1 MKKHLKMFVAM
12 MLTLA
17 LFMGTF
23 PMAVASDD
31 AHAMETP
38 DVSMPEVTEVLT
50 SVDTDSAL
58 EEQSPSDEG
67 IALLSLDTET
77 QDNNQIL
84 SIHVDEIRIGQSFE
98 ISWSGVDRID
108 HYEIAIV
115 RIDENGNETYPTSGT
130 NHRESTGKQTS
141 YTVSAADVPTG
152 TAKFRIYVGAASKT
166 YPCHYSEM
174 LRESTVTVSVDLLE
188 TQKELKLNIS
198 VQPRYAHITW
208 NNLRRAKYYVY
219 SAYDIT
225 SSYYIYNRVEANS
238 LGFELDED
246 VLISGHKY
254 RIWVGAYNDADELI
268 SQKLIDEITPWLACS
283 HPVTMK
289 QDFKGYYKQEEI
301 TPQYHILYNGYNII
315 CSSCEEVLEKN
326 LTECLGEQEHEY
338 SPDGVCLICHYANSE
353 CTHESTSKKYAP
365 TTYEPENKDTHTM
378 IRRFD
383 VVCDYCSAV
392 IPLRTSES
400 YELNRTERTKGL
412 AHNFVGKTCAEC
424 GYVKADELTLTLQ
437 RGQSSAKVGETITA
451 SASISGGS
459 GTYKLRWK
467 VYCDDICMNDD
478 VTGAWISAKEH
489 SASYTTDRA
498 GSWYFEASVS
508 DSEGES
514 VTATTRTISVTT
526 DECQHDYQTIE
537 QADKLEY
544 IKVNDVQH
552 RVNHYYA
559 SVCTLC
565 GDVKNTWI
573 REEFMPHS
581 FDADGKCICGA
592 IKEEDPECVHEWKS
606 VSSDTKIEQSNL
618 NDRMEKH
625 KVTTVYSDV
634 CTKCGSLGN
643 HEIVEY
649 VAHLFDENGNCA
661 CGYVKVTEECDHA
674 TIGIPEGDP
683 IIKYID
689 DATHSVTT
697 YERHQCACGQVNELR
712 EVTVQAPHT
721 FENGYCVCGA
731 HKHSFEKH
739 HISTTY
745 VNPSNT
751 QHTVTEVSQ
760 QICSTCSEKLPE
772 EVTTRQET
780 HSFTSKR
787 IAEPTYTNVN
797 DNQHKVTEIYQKTCS
812 VCGYQ
817 AKETKTWN
825 QNHTFSEPTIDS
837 IHDTAKGGHLVT
849 AKCSICKA
857 EKTFYGALASCDQC
871 NSSGAQLPSTAG
883 PYSCT
888 FTGNHQW
895 EVRYE
900 VSHPHK
906 AYLQCTVCNEKKE
919 TDTDSYLPG
928 KAVNCCDCNGHTLG
942 DVYRDKNTRKY
953 YRRCTSCK
961 VYSIEVTPDPS
972 LKAYYDVMDQQ
983 ARTKT
988 MSENFPGK
996 SDFRSS
1002 SWTHV
1007 ADKATDTLTN
1017 KGFVATKEGLEAVS
1031 EKGKTISNAITDG
1044 ITGDMW
1050 EQQQAEIWEELIRQ
1064 MLTNEYKQSG
1074 NTYDDAVDTL
1084 KNISDSIGISD
1095 DAVSGV
1101 GKYYINLYETACDN
1115 LLKSYKSLLEQLPDE
1130 QKALLNNQIQDI
1142 ENIKKTYEDEKNT
1155 LDETSESFKAF
1166 GTAMNILESL
1176 ASGASAKA
1184 EVAQRNQEY
1193 AAMMLDSVNNL
1204 DKLNSII
1211 TAARRT
1217 GNTALLTAAL
1227 TVRTELT
1234 NQLENGINQY
1244 TEGVAFLFSS
1254 SLAGGE
1260 TVAYKTI
1267 DDALNLLPGMKELEF
1282 AAKVASKVVNW
1293 GEAYDSA
1300 EELMTLQVMNANM
1313 NIYTA
1318 LEKSDSSTMAELW
1331 GYLQVR
1337 GCDAANDFLQKYE
1350 DANFLSTKDF
1360 GIGKKKL
1367 KDAQNELDDE
1377 KKDYKLFIQKQHSN

>member
-1 MKKHLKMFVAM
+1 MRKYLYKKTREIYTAYTLHRAELQQEDAVQVTRYTQVATKEGKRHAENVRNGTGHAFCCQNWIFCISIPYTTISKQKEGAFMKKHLKMFVAM

-31 AHAMETP
+31 THAMETP

-115 RIDENGNETYPTSGT
+115 RIDENGNETHLTSGT

-152 TAKFRIYVGAASKT
+152 TAKFRIYVGAASKA

-174 LRESTVTVSVDLLE
+174 LRESTVTVSVYLLE

-208 NNLRRAKYYVY
+208 NNLRRAKYYMY

-225 SSYYIYNRVEANS
+225 SSSYIYNRVEANS

-289 QDFKGYYKQEEI
+289 QDLKGYYKQEEI

-353 CTHESTSKKYAP
+353 CTHESTSRKYAP

-489 SASYTTDRA
+489 SASYTADRA

-537 QADKLEY
+537 QTDKLEY

-592 IKEEDPECVHEWKS
+592 IKEEDPECVHEWQS

-649 VAHLFDENGNCA
+649 VAHLFDENGKCA

-787 IAEPTYTNVN
+787 IAEPAYTNVN

-817 AKETKTWN
+817 TRKTKTWN

-837 IHDTAKGGHLVT
+837 IHDTAKGGHLST
-849 AKCSICKA
+849 AKCSVCGKELTLYGKLLGC
-857 EKTFYGALASCDQC
+857 EKCYSTAFNRYSLYVSSDYYIDGIVYIGTNTPTTIMVYDSLEDKHMRASEVAGIALALESGYGIASLSGDVVVAQNSGVFSIKASYLGQKIESLKIGATLLSVKDSTFSYSI
-871 NSSGAQLPSTAG
+871 NSSGM
-883 PYSCT
+883 
-888 FTGNHQW
+888 
-895 EVRYE
+895 VRLE
-900 VSHPHK
+900 DLANIDWKK
-906 AYLQCTVCNEKKE
+906 AN
-919 TDTDSYLPG
+919 
-928 KAVNCCDCNGHTLG
+928 
-942 DVYRDKNTRKY
+942 VY
-953 YRRCTSCK
+953 
-961 VYSIEVTPDPS
+961 
-972 LKAYYDVMDQQ
+972 
-983 ARTKT
+983 
-988 MSENFPGK
+988 
-996 SDFRSS
+996 
-1002 SWTHV
+1002 
-1007 ADKATDTLTN
+1007 
-1017 KGFVATKEGLEAVS
+1017 
-1031 EKGKTISNAITDG
+1031 
-1044 ITGDMW
+1044 ITGD
-1050 EQQQAEIWEELIRQ
+1050 I
-1064 MLTNEYKQSG
+1064 
-1074 NTYDDAVDTL
+1074 
-1084 KNISDSIGISD
+1084 SIGDFSTKML
-1095 DAVSGV
+1095 SNG
-1101 GKYYINLYETACDN
+1101 NL
-1115 LLKSYKSLLEQLPDE
+1115 KV
-1130 QKALLNNQIQDI
+1130 
-1142 ENIKKTYEDEKNT
+1142 
-1155 LDETSESFKAF
+1155 SFKA
-1166 GTAMNILESL
+1166 
-1176 ASGASAKA
+1176 
-1184 EVAQRNQEY
+1184 Y
-1193 AAMMLDSVNNL
+1193 
-1204 DKLNSII
+1204 
-1211 TAARRT
+1211 
-1217 GNTALLTAAL
+1217 NTANSVYGIAVYDANGNQ
-1227 TVRTELT
+1227 VSMELIKAYWMPNSFYANAWEVLSNT
-1234 NQLENGINQY
+1234 SRQFDRKSSTTTQYQCTSISLE
-1244 TEGVAFLFSS
+1244 VP
-1254 SLAGGE
+1254 AGGHIS
-1260 TVAYKTI
+1260 VVSMG
-1267 DDALNLLPGMKELEF
+1267 DDQYVF
-1282 AAKVASKVVNW
+1282 AANVA
-1293 GEAYDSA
+1293 EA
-1300 EELMTLQVMNANM
+1300 
-1313 NIYTA
+1313 I
-1318 LEKSDSSTMAELW
+1318 
-1331 GYLQVR
+1331 
-1337 GCDAANDFLQKYE
+1337 
-1350 DANFLSTKDF
+1350 
-1360 GIGKKKL
+1360 
-1367 KDAQNELDDE
+1367 
-1377 KKDYKLFIQKQHSN
+1377 

>member
-17 LFMGTF
+17 LFTGTF
-23 PMAVASDD
+23 PMAVASD
-31 AHAMETP
+31 ATHAMETP

-58 EEQSPSDEG
+58 EEQSPSDAG

-84 SIHVDEIRIGQSFE
+84 SIHVDEIRISQSFE

-115 RIDENGNETYPTSGT
+115 RIDENGNETYLTSGT
-130 NHRESTGKQTS
+130 NHRESTGQQTS

-152 TAKFRIYVGAASKT
+152 TAKFRIYVGAASKA

-174 LRESTVTVSVDLLE
+174 LRESTVTVSVYLLE

-198 VQPRYAHITW
+198 VQPCYAHITW

-225 SSYYIYNRVEANS
+225 SSSYIYNRVETNS

-289 QDFKGYYKQEEI
+289 QDFIGYYKQEEI

-326 LTECLGEQEHEY
+326 LLESLGEEAHQY

-400 YELNRTERTKGL
+400 YDLNRTERTKGL

-489 SASYTTDRA
+489 SASYTADRA

-514 VTATTRTISVTT
+514 VTAATRTISVTT

-721 FENGYCVCGA
+721 FENGSCVCGA

-751 QHTVTEVSQ
+751 QHTVTEISQ

-817 AKETKTWN
+817 ARETKTWN

-837 IHDTAKGGHLVT
+837 IHDTAKGGHLST
-849 AKCSICKA
+849 AKCSVCGEELTLYGKLLGC
-857 EKTFYGALASCDQC
+857 EKCY
-871 NSSGAQLPSTAG
+871 STAFNR
-883 PYSCT
+883 YSLYVSSDYYIDGIVYIGTNTPTTIMVYDSLEDKHMRASDVAGIVLALESGYGIASLSGDVVVAQKPGVFSIKASYLGQKIESLQIEATLLSVKDTT
-888 FTGNHQW
+888 FSYNISSSDTVRLEDLANIDWKNANVYITSNINISDFSTKMLPNGNLEVSFKAYNTANSVYGIAVYDANGNQISMKLIEAYWKPNSFYANGW
-895 EVRYE
+895 EVLSNTSR
-900 VSHPHK
+900 
-906 AYLQCTVCNEKKE
+906 QFDKKYS
-919 TDTDSYLPG
+919 TKTQY
-928 KAVNCCDCNGHTLG
+928 K
-942 DVYRDKNTRKY
+942 
-953 YRRCTSCK
+953 CTSI
-961 VYSIEVTPDPS
+961 SLEVPAGGHISVVSMGD
-972 LKAYYDVMDQQ
+972 DQYVF
-983 ARTKT
+983 AA
-988 MSENFPGK
+988 N
-996 SDFRSS
+996 
-1002 SWTHV
+1002 V
-1007 ADKATDTLTN
+1007 A
-1017 KGFVATKEGLEAVS
+1017 EAIL
-1031 EKGKTISNAITDG
+1031 GMISNAN
-1044 ITGDMW
+1044 
-1050 EQQQAEIWEELIRQ
+1050 EIKDVVVPNDINALIADVKSFPKDK
-1064 MLTNEYKQSG
+1064 LYKLIE
-1074 NTYDDAVDTL
+1074 D
-1084 KNISDSIGISD
+1084 
-1095 DAVSGV
+1095 
-1101 GKYYINLYETACDN
+1101 
-1115 LLKSYKSLLEQLPDE
+1115 SLLERYGE
-1130 QKALLNNQIQDI
+1130 HY
-1142 ENIKKTYEDEKNT
+1142 YEAITSDTT
-1155 LDETSESFKAF
+1155 LAES
-1166 GTAMNILESL
+1166 ILKSL
-1176 ASGASAKA
+1176 F
-1184 EVAQRNQEY
+1184 E
-1193 AAMMLDSVNNL
+1193 
-1204 DKLNSII
+1204 
-1211 TAARRT
+1211 
-1217 GNTALLTAAL
+1217 
-1227 TVRTELT
+1227 
-1234 NQLENGINQY
+1234 
-1244 TEGVAFLFSS
+1244 
-1254 SLAGGE
+1254 
-1260 TVAYKTI
+1260 
-1267 DDALNLLPGMKELEF
+1267 
-1282 AAKVASKVVNW
+1282 
-1293 GEAYDSA
+1293 
-1300 EELMTLQVMNANM
+1300 
-1313 NIYTA
+1313 
-1318 LEKSDSSTMAELW
+1318 DSSTSGELLLLVLKESMKSTISSAGNVAEDVALGHISPVLVRLKKAIFSI
-1331 GYLQVR
+1331 GY
-1337 GCDAANDFLQKYE
+1337 
-1350 DANFLSTKDF
+1350 
-1360 GIGKKKL
+1360 
-1367 KDAQNELDDE
+1367 DAQLLHLRNEMDAVLNGTGKIVNTIIVPNRTNIE
-1377 KKDYKLFIQKQHSN
+1377 NTFNPSAH

>member
-174 LRESTVTVSVDLLE
+174 LRESTVTVSVYLLE

-1260 TVAYKTI
+1260 TVASKTI

>member
-1 MKKHLKMFVAM
+1 
-12 MLTLA
+12 
-17 LFMGTF
+17 
-23 PMAVASDD
+23 
-31 AHAMETP
+31 
-38 DVSMPEVTEVLT
+38 
-50 SVDTDSAL
+50 
-58 EEQSPSDEG
+58 
-67 IALLSLDTET
+67 
-77 QDNNQIL
+77 
-84 SIHVDEIRIGQSFE
+84 
-98 ISWSGVDRID
+98 
-108 HYEIAIV
+108 
-115 RIDENGNETYPTSGT
+115 
-130 NHRESTGKQTS
+130 
-141 YTVSAADVPTG
+141 
-152 TAKFRIYVGAASKT
+152 
-166 YPCHYSEM
+166 M
-174 LRESTVTVSVDLLE
+174 LRESTVTVSVYLLE

-225 SSYYIYNRVEANS
+225 SSSYIYNRVEANS

-289 QDFKGYYKQEEI
+289 QDLKGYYKQEEI

-489 SASYTTDRA
+489 SASYTADRA

-514 VTATTRTISVTT
+514 VTATTRTLSVTT

-683 IIKYID
+683 IIKHID

-787 IAEPTYTNVN
+787 IAEPSYTNVN

-837 IHDTAKGGHLVT
+837 IHDTANGGHLVT

-942 DVYRDKNTRKY
+942 DVYRDKNTHKY

-972 LKAYYDVMDQQ
+972 LKAFYEVMDQQ
-983 ARTKT
+983 ENTKQ
-988 MSENFPGK
+988 MGEDFPGK

-1007 ADKATDTLTN
+1007 ADKASDTLTN
-1017 KGFVATKEGLEAVS
+1017 KGFVYTKNGLDAVS
-1031 EKGKTISNAITDG
+1031 DKSKTISKAIKDG
-1044 ITGDMW
+1044 IADDMW
-1050 EQQQAEIWEELIRQ
+1050 EKQQSEIWEALIRQ
-1064 MLTNEYKQSG
+1064 MLTNEYKQNG
-1074 NTYDDAVDTL
+1074 NKYDDAVKRLESFSDL
-1084 KNISDSIGISD
+1084 DDILGLSDSAA
-1095 DAVSGV
+1095 AVV
-1101 GKYYINLYETACDN
+1101 GEFEVACDN
-1115 LLKSYKSLLEQLPDE
+1115 LLGSYIDILKTLPEDMQAAAYE
-1130 QKALLNNQIQDI
+1130 EI
-1142 ENIKKTYEDEKNT
+1142 ENLAQQEK
-1155 LDETSESFKAF
+1155 LFGDVKSGFKNF
-1166 GTAMNILESL
+1166 GLAMDILK
-1176 ASGASAKA
+1176 AVGKGASASTEINKK
-1184 EVAQRNQEY
+1184 NQEY
-1193 AAMMLDSVNNL
+1193 ATMILDSVNNL
-1204 DKLNSII
+1204 YKLDSII
-1211 TAARRT
+1211 AAASQT
-1217 GNTALLTAAL
+1217 GNTALVTAAT
-1227 TVRTELT
+1227 TVRDELKAKATE
-1234 NQLENGINQY
+1234 GITQY
-1244 TEGVAFLFSS
+1244 TDGAKEFAKAALESGIESGANKL
-1254 SLAGGE
+1254 
-1260 TVAYKTI
+1260 
-1267 DDALNLLPGMKELEF
+1267 LNLLPGMK
-1282 AAKVASKVVNW
+1282 AAESVGKLVSKIVDW
-1293 GEAYDSA
+1293 GEVYDSA
-1300 EELMTLQVMNANM
+1300 EVLMTLQVMNGHM
-1313 NIYTA
+1313 DIYTA
-1318 LEKSDSSTMAELW
+1318 LSEEDSAVMAELW

-1337 GCDAANDFLQKYE
+1337 GCDAANDFLEKYA
-1350 DANFLSTKDF
+1350 DKFPTATASWLST
-1360 GIGKKKL
+1360 GTVNESNVI
-1367 KDAQNELDDE
+1367 DAQTTLNNEKE
-1377 KKDYKLFIQKQHSN
+1377 SYKQFIQNQHNN

>member
-115 RIDENGNETYPTSGT
+115 RIDENGNETHLTSGT
-130 NHRESTGKQTS
+130 NHRESTGKKTS

-152 TAKFRIYVGAASKT
+152 TAKFRIYVGAASKA

-174 LRESTVTVSVDLLE
+174 LRESTVTVSVYLLE

-225 SSYYIYNRVEANS
+225 SSSYIYNRVEANS

-289 QDFKGYYKQEEI
+289 QDLKGYYKQEEI

-489 SASYTTDRA
+489 SASYTADRA

-537 QADKLEY
+537 QTDKLEY

-942 DVYRDKNTRKY
+942 DVYRDKNTHKY

-972 LKAYYDVMDQQ
+972 LKAFYEVMDQQ
-983 ARTKT
+983 ENTKQ
-988 MSENFPGK
+988 MGEDFPGK

-1007 ADKATDTLTN
+1007 ADKASDTLTN
-1017 KGFVATKEGLEAVS
+1017 KGFVYTKNGLDAVS
-1031 EKGKTISNAITDG
+1031 DKSKTISKAIKDG
-1044 ITGDMW
+1044 IADDMW
-1050 EQQQAEIWEELIRQ
+1050 EKQQSEIWEALIRQ
-1064 MLTNEYKQSG
+1064 MLTNEYKQNG
-1074 NTYDDAVDTL
+1074 NKYDDAVKRLESFSDL
-1084 KNISDSIGISD
+1084 DDILGLSDSAA
-1095 DAVSGV
+1095 AVV
-1101 GKYYINLYETACDN
+1101 GEFEVACDN
-1115 LLKSYKSLLEQLPDE
+1115 LLGSYIDILKTLPEDMQAAAYE
-1130 QKALLNNQIQDI
+1130 EI
-1142 ENIKKTYEDEKNT
+1142 ENLAQQEK
-1155 LDETSESFKAF
+1155 LFGDVKSGFKNL
-1166 GTAMNILESL
+1166 GLAMDILK
-1176 ASGASAKA
+1176 AVGKGASASTEINKK
-1184 EVAQRNQEY
+1184 NQEY
-1193 AAMMLDSVNNL
+1193 ATMILDSVNNL
-1204 DKLNSII
+1204 YKLDSII
-1211 TAARRT
+1211 AAASQT
-1217 GNTALLTAAL
+1217 GNTALVTAAT
-1227 TVRTELT
+1227 TVRDELKAKATE
-1234 NQLENGINQY
+1234 GITQY
-1244 TEGVAFLFSS
+1244 TDGAKEFAKAALESGIESGANKL
-1254 SLAGGE
+1254 
-1260 TVAYKTI
+1260 
-1267 DDALNLLPGMKELEF
+1267 LNLLPGMK
-1282 AAKVASKVVNW
+1282 AAESVGKLVSKIVDW
-1293 GEAYDSA
+1293 GEVYDSA
-1300 EELMTLQVMNANM
+1300 EVLMTLQVMNGHM
-1313 NIYTA
+1313 DIYTA
-1318 LEKSDSSTMAELW
+1318 LSEEDSAVMAELW

-1337 GCDAANDFLQKYE
+1337 GCDAANDFLEKYA
-1350 DANFLSTKDF
+1350 DKFPTATASWLST
-1360 GIGKKKL
+1360 GTVNESNVI
-1367 KDAQNELDDE
+1367 DAQTTLNNEKE
-1377 KKDYKLFIQKQHSN
+1377 SYKQFIQNQHTN

>member
-174 LRESTVTVSVDLLE
+174 LRESTVTVSVYLLE